1 MLENQQTTNLRTTGI
16 SRRRFLQYT
25 GGAILGA
32 AAAGAVGWT
41 YISKFEP
48 QWVEIVHLPI
58 KLPGISP
65 DFNGFRL
72 AQISDIHIGKSG
84 LTGEQ
89 LAVVC
94 SQILAQKPDLVAM
107 TGDFVDRKHGL
118 AEALGNLTD
127 ALRLLTD
134 QVQVVAVLGNHDY
147 WTGPGEVRKMF
158 NAAGILDL
166 SNKVLPVER
175 NGSRLF
181 IAGVDDVW
189 ERQDRLDDVLAQ
201 IPENQK
207 AAVLLAHEPDFA
219 DTSAVSD
226 RIALQISGH
235 THGGQVNVPFIGPP
249 VLPRYG
255 EKYPVG
261 LYQVGNML
269 QYTNRGLGTI
279 APHVR
284 FNCRPE
290 VTLFT
295 FEA

>member
-1 MLENQQTTNLRTTGI
+1 MLENQQAINQRKTGI

-32 AAAGAVGWT
+32 AAAGAGGWA

-48 QWVEIVHLPI
+48 QWVEVVQLPI
-58 KLPGISP
+58 KLPGISS
-65 DFNGFRL
+65 DLIGFRL
-72 AQISDIHIGKSG
+72 AQISDIHIGKG
-84 LTGEQ
+84 GMTGEQ
-89 LAVVC
+89 LAAV
-94 SQILAQKPDLVAM
+94 SSMILEQKPDLVAI
-107 TGDFVDRKHGL
+107 TGDFVDRKHELTG
-118 AEALGNLTD
+118 ALGNLTD
-127 ALRLLTD
+127 ALRPLAD

-147 WTGPGEVRKMF
+147 WTGPNEVRRMLSEVR
-158 NAAGILDL
+158 ILDL
-166 SNKVLPVER
+166 SNRVLPVEW

-189 ERQDRLDDVLAQ
+189 ERQARLSDVLAQ
-201 IPENQK
+201 LPKNQK

-249 VLPRYG
+249 VLPKYG
-255 EKYPVG
+255 EKYPLG